1 MAPLLEEIQKRL
13 PDFCGRPLH
22 RAVYFNLVTP
32 AVPTHFRPTPDP
44 FQLPFSYN
52 DGVEVSHPD
61 LTAKPGTQAPKAE
74 IPDSTRSLNG
84 RAASPSEV
92 APSGFKNFLFTH
104 KGGVTL
110 AFSALV
116 YVLAWAAL
124 RFTPWHS
131 TAEMI
136 VAIAEAALIGGLCDY
151 IALKMIFERKWYLPG
166 SGVLPRNREKLING
180 ISATI
185 EKEWL
190 TPAMIGDKLNRMN
203 LVGRLGTALEEVDM
217 AEFLAQPAF
226 DRLLNRAAMYFEAP
240 EVVDRLETF
249 LRKALPNSYRRVYAA
264 LNRIGVKSISS
275 QVASNLRTR
284 LPQLRNDPELMAT
297 LESAV
302 HEIGQQLHDPESSAH
317 ELASRVIDT
326 FVERA
331 VATSRGQIAEMV
343 KENLAKLD
351 DEKIRFQIE
360 SKTRQHLDWIRVN
373 GGIFGAIFG
382 LMFALSRIVA
392 NHGTEI
398 LQRLHLGF

>member
-1 MAPLLEEIQKRL
+1 M
-13 PDFCGRPLH
+13 
-22 RAVYFNLVTP
+22 
-32 AVPTHFRPTPDP
+32 
-44 FQLPFSYN
+44 N
-52 DGVEVSHPD
+52 DVETSHPD
-61 LTAKPGTQAPKAE
+61 LTASPDTRGPKPAF
-74 IPDSTRSLNG
+74 PDSAPSPNG
-84 RAASPSEV
+84 RAAASDVV
-92 APSGFKNFLFTH
+92 AESGFKDFLFTH

-110 AFSALV
+110 TFSAVV
-116 YVLAWAAL
+116 YVIAWIVL
-124 RFTPWHS
+124 RFTPWRTS
-131 TAEMI
+131 AELV

-166 SGVLPRNREKLING
+166 SGVLPRNREKLIIG
-180 ISATI
+180 ISSTI

-190 TPAMIGDKLNRMN
+190 TPQMIGDKLNRMN
-203 LVGRLGTALEEVDM
+203 LVGRLGTALEEVDL

-226 DRLLNRAAMYFEAP
+226 DRLLNRAATYFEAP

-275 QVASNLRTR
+275 QVALNLRTR
-284 LPQLRNDPELMAT
+284 LPQLRNDPELMET

-302 HEIGQQLHDPESSAH
+302 HEIGQQLHDPESPAH
-317 ELASRVIDT
+317 ELASRIIDT

-343 KENLAKLD
+343 KENLMKLD

-360 SKTRQHLDWIRVN
+360 SKTRRHLDWIRVN
-373 GGIFGAIFG
+373 GGLFGAFFG
-382 LMFALSRIVA
+382 LLFALSRIVA

>member
-1 MAPLLEEIQKRL
+1 MDA
-13 PDFCGRPLH
+13 
-22 RAVYFNLVTP
+22 
-32 AVPTHFRPTPDP
+32 
-44 FQLPFSYN
+44 
-52 DGVEVSHPD
+52 SHPD
-61 LTAKPGTQAPKAE
+61 IGTSRTSDDAQASSPQ
-74 IPDSTRSLNG
+74 PDSTLHQNG
-84 RAASPSEV
+84 RVTPV
-92 APSGFKNFLFTH
+92 AEEPEALGIKQFFFTH

-110 AFSALV
+110 TFSALV
-116 YVLAWAAL
+116 YAVAWAML
-124 RFTPWHS
+124 RFTTWHTS
-131 TAEMI
+131 GEL
-136 VAIAEAALIGGLCDY
+136 IATISEAALIGGLCDY
-151 IALKMIFERKWYLPG
+151 IALRMIFERKWYLPG
-166 SGVLPRNREKLING
+166 SGVLPRNRVKLING
-180 ISATI
+180 IALTI

-190 TPAMIGDKLNRMN
+190 TPQMIGDRLNRMN
-203 LVGRLGTALEEVDM
+203 LVGRLGTALEEVDL
-217 AEFLAQPAF
+217 AEFLAEPAF

-264 LNRIGVKSISS
+264 LNRMGVKSISS
-275 QVASNLRTR
+275 QLASNLRTR

-297 LESAV
+297 LQSAV
-302 HEIGQQLHDPESSAH
+302 HEIGQQLHDPESPAH

-326 FVERA
+326 FVARA
-331 VATSRGQIAEMV
+331 VQTSRGQITEMV
-343 KENLAKLD
+343 KENLMKLD

>member
-1 MAPLLEEIQKRL
+1 MEASDPNLTTSADDAHSGGPL
-13 PDFCGRPLH
+13 
-22 RAVYFNLVTP
+22 
-32 AVPTHFRPTPDP
+32 
-44 FQLPFSYN
+44 
-52 DGVEVSHPD
+52 
-61 LTAKPGTQAPKAE
+61 
-74 IPDSTRSLNG
+74 PDSTLHQNG
-84 RAASPSEV
+84 RVTAVAEEPPASGV
-92 APSGFKNFLFTH
+92 KHFFFTH

-110 AFSALV
+110 TFSALV
-116 YVLAWAAL
+116 YAVAWAML
-124 RFTPWHS
+124 RFTTWHTS
-131 TAEMI
+131 GEL
-136 VAIAEAALIGGLCDY
+136 IANISEAALIGGLCDY
-151 IALKMIFERKWYLPG
+151 IALRMIFERKWYLPG
-166 SGVLPRNREKLING
+166 SGVLPRNRVKLING
-180 ISATI
+180 IALTI

-190 TPAMIGDKLNRMN
+190 TPQMIGDRLNRMN
-203 LVGRLGTALEEVDM
+203 LVGRLGTALEEVDL
-217 AEFLAQPAF
+217 AEFLAEPAF

-264 LNRIGVKSISS
+264 LNRMGVKSISS
-275 QVASNLRTR
+275 QLASNLRTR

-297 LESAV
+297 LQSAV
-302 HEIGQQLHDPESSAH
+302 HEIGQQLHDPESPAH

-326 FVERA
+326 FVARA
-331 VATSRGQIAEMV
+331 VQTSRGQITEMV
-343 KENLAKLD
+343 KENLMKLD

>member
-1 MAPLLEEIQKRL
+1 M
-13 PDFCGRPLH
+13 
-22 RAVYFNLVTP
+22 N
-32 AVPTHFRPTPDP
+32 
-44 FQLPFSYN
+44 
-52 DGVEVSHPD
+52 GVDTSHPD
-61 LTAKPGTQAPKAE
+61 TAATAETYQPKPK
-74 IPDSTRSLNG
+74 IPDSALSPNG
-84 RAASPSEV
+84 RAP
-92 APSGFKNFLFTH
+92 APDGLAESGFKNFLFTH

-110 AFSALV
+110 AFSAFV
-116 YVLAWAAL
+116 YVVAWAAL

-131 TAEMI
+131 TAEMV

-166 SGVLPRNREKLING
+166 SGVLPRNRVKLING
-180 ISATI
+180 ISSTI

-203 LVGRLGTALEEVDM
+203 LVGRLGTALEEVDLS
-217 AEFLAQPAF
+217 EFLAQPAF

-275 QVASNLRTR
+275 QVAANLRSR

-302 HEIGQQLHDPESSAH
+302 HEIGQQLHDSDSPAH

-326 FVERA
+326 FVARA
-331 VATSRGQIAEMV
+331 VESSRGQITDMV
-343 KENLAKLD
+343 RENLMKLD
-351 DEKIRFQIE
+351 DERIRFQIE

-373 GGIFGAIFG
+373 GGLFGAFFG
-382 LMFALSRIVA
+382 LLFALSRILA
-392 NHGTEI
+392 HHGTEI
-398 LQRLHLGF
+398 IQRLHLGF

>member
-1 MAPLLEEIQKRL
+1 
-13 PDFCGRPLH
+13 
-22 RAVYFNLVTP
+22 
-32 AVPTHFRPTPDP
+32 
-44 FQLPFSYN
+44 
-52 DGVEVSHPD
+52 VEASHPD
-61 LTAKPGTQAPKAE
+61 TTASADTAASKLKF
-74 IPDSTRSLNG
+74 PDSPPSPNG
-84 RAASPSEV
+84 RVIEEEKP

-104 KGGVTL
+104 KGDLTL

-116 YVLAWAAL
+116 YVIAWAAL

-131 TAEMI
+131 TAEMF

-151 IALKMIFERKWYLPG
+151 IALRMIFERKWYLPG
-166 SGVLPRNREKLING
+166 SGVLPRNRIKLING
-180 ISATI
+180 IASTI

-190 TPAMIGDKLNRMN
+190 TPAMIGDRLNRMN
-203 LVGRLGTALEEVDM
+203 LVGRLGTALEEVDL
-217 AEFLAQPAF
+217 AEFLATPAF

-249 LRKALPNSYRRVYAA
+249 LRKALPNSYRRIYGA

-302 HEIGQQLHDPESSAH
+302 HEIGQQLHNPESPAH

-326 FVERA
+326 FVSRA
-331 VATSRGQIAEMV
+331 VETSRGQIAEMV

-351 DEKIRFQIE
+351 DEKIRYQIE

-392 NHGTEI
+392 HHGTEI
-398 LQRLHLGF
+398 IQRLHHAF

>member
-1 MAPLLEEIQKRL
+1 M
-13 PDFCGRPLH
+13 
-22 RAVYFNLVTP
+22 
-32 AVPTHFRPTPDP
+32 
-44 FQLPFSYN
+44 
-52 DGVEVSHPD
+52 VEP
-61 LTAKPGTQAPKAE
+61 
-74 IPDSTRSLNG
+74 
-84 RAASPSEV
+84 
-92 APSGFKNFLFTH
+92 APSGLKHFLFTH

-110 AFSALV
+110 TFSALV
-116 YVLAWAAL
+116 YIGAWLAL
-124 RFTPWHS
+124 RFTPWK
-131 TAEMI
+131 TPAELV
-136 VAIAEAALIGGLCDY
+136 VAVAEAALIGGLCDY

-203 LVGRLGTALEEVDM
+203 LVGRLGTALEEVDL

-226 DRLLNRAAMYFEAP
+226 DRLLNRAATYFEAP

-249 LRKALPNSYRRVYAA
+249 LRKALPNSYRRIYAA

-275 QVASNLRTR
+275 QVARNLRIR

-297 LESAV
+297 FEGAV

-317 ELASRVIDT
+317 ELASRVIDQ

-398 LQRLHLGF
+398 LARLHLGF

>member
-1 MAPLLEEIQKRL
+1 MEASRPDIDASIEAHPPEGPLGEAMLH
-13 PDFCGRPLH
+13 PNGR
-22 RAVYFNLVTP
+22 VTP
-32 AVPTHFRPTPDP
+32 AD
-44 FQLPFSYN
+44 
-52 DGVEVSHPD
+52 
-61 LTAKPGTQAPKAE
+61 APEQTGLKH
-74 IPDSTRSLNG
+74 
-84 RAASPSEV
+84 
-92 APSGFKNFLFTH
+92 FLFTH

-110 AFSALV
+110 TFSALV
-116 YVLAWAAL
+116 YVVAWAML
-124 RFTPWHS
+124 RFTTWHNS
-131 TAEMI
+131 GEL
-136 VAIAEAALIGGLCDY
+136 IANISEAAMIGGLCDY
-151 IALKMIFERKWYLPG
+151 IALRMIFERKWYLPG

-180 ISATI
+180 IANTI

-190 TPAMIGDKLNRMN
+190 TPTMIGDRLNRMN
-203 LVGRLGTALEEVDM
+203 LVGKLGTALEEVDL

-264 LNRIGVKSISS
+264 LNRFGVKSISS
-275 QVASNLRTR
+275 QVASNLRSR

-302 HEIGQQLHDPESSAH
+302 HEIGQQLHDPESPAH

-326 FVERA
+326 FVARA
-331 VATSRGQIAEMV
+331 VQTSRGQITEMV
-343 KENLAKLD
+343 KENLMKLD

>member
-1 MAPLLEEIQKRL
+1 
-13 PDFCGRPLH
+13 
-22 RAVYFNLVTP
+22 V
-32 AVPTHFRPTPDP
+32 
-44 FQLPFSYN
+44 
-52 DGVEVSHPD
+52 
-61 LTAKPGTQAPKAE
+61 
-74 IPDSTRSLNG
+74 
-84 RAASPSEV
+84 
-92 APSGFKNFLFTH
+92 
-104 KGGVTL
+104 
-110 AFSALV
+110 
-116 YVLAWAAL
+116 
-124 RFTPWHS
+124 
-131 TAEMI
+131 

-166 SGVLPRNREKLING
+166 SGVLPRNRVKLING
-180 ISATI
+180 ISSTI

-203 LVGRLGTALEEVDM
+203 LVGRLGTTLEEVDLE
-217 AEFLAQPAF
+217 EFLAQPAI

-240 EVVDRLETF
+240 EVVDRLEAF
-249 LRKALPNSYRRVYAA
+249 LRKALPNSYRRIYAA

-297 LESAV
+297 LEGAV
-302 HEIGQQLHDPESSAH
+302 HEIGQQLHNPESPAH

-343 KENLAKLD
+343 RENLMKLD

-373 GGIFGAIFG
+373 GGLFGAIFG
-382 LMFALSRIVA
+382 TLFALSRIIA

>member
-1 MAPLLEEIQKRL
+1 M
-13 PDFCGRPLH
+13 
-22 RAVYFNLVTP
+22 
-32 AVPTHFRPTPDP
+32 
-44 FQLPFSYN
+44 N
-52 DGVEVSHPD
+52 DVETSHPD
-61 LTAKPGTQAPKAE
+61 RPEMAETAEPQPPKPK
-74 IPDSTRSLNG
+74 IPDSGLSPNG
-84 RAASPSEV
+84 RAASSDTPEE
-92 APSGFKNFLFTH
+92 SGLKHFLFTH

-110 AFSALV
+110 AFSAFV
-116 YVLAWAAL
+116 YIVAWAML
-124 RFTPWHS
+124 RLTPWHL
-131 TAEMI
+131 TAEMV

-166 SGVLPRNREKLING
+166 SGVLPRNRVKLING
-180 ISATI
+180 ISSTI

-190 TPAMIGDKLNRMN
+190 TPSMIGDKLNRMN
-203 LVGRLGTALEEVDM
+203 LVGRLGTALEEVDLE
-217 AEFLAQPAF
+217 EFLAQPAI

-240 EVVDRLETF
+240 EVVDRLEAF
-249 LRKALPNSYRRVYAA
+249 LRKALPNSYRRIYAA
-264 LNRIGVKSISS
+264 LNRIGVKSLSS

-297 LESAV
+297 LEGAV
-302 HEIGQQLHDPESSAH
+302 HEIGQQLHNPESPAH

-343 KENLAKLD
+343 RENLMKLD

-373 GGIFGAIFG
+373 GGLFGAIFG
-382 LMFALSRIVA
+382 LMFALSRIIA

>member
-1 MAPLLEEIQKRL
+1 MEAEYPHIAPEPATPNPAQSFAEAEAH
-13 PDFCGRPLH
+13 PNGR
-22 RAVYFNLVTP
+22 VTHI
-32 AVPTHFRPTPDP
+32 APTPT
-44 FQLPFSYN
+44 
-52 DGVEVSHPD
+52 E
-61 LTAKPGTQAPKAE
+61 
-74 IPDSTRSLNG
+74 
-84 RAASPSEV
+84 
-92 APSGFKNFLFTH
+92 SGLKHFLFTH

-110 AFSALV
+110 AFSAVV
-116 YVLAWAAL
+116 YIVAWAML
-124 RFTPWHS
+124 RFTTWHAS
-131 TAEMI
+131 AEL
-136 VAIAEAALIGGLCDY
+136 IATISEAALIGGLCDY
-151 IALKMIFERKWYLPG
+151 IALRMIFERRWYLPG

-180 ISATI
+180 IANTI

-190 TPAMIGDKLNRMN
+190 TPSMIGDRLNRMN
-203 LVGRLGTALEEVDM
+203 LVGKLGTALEEVDL

-264 LNRIGVKSISS
+264 LNRFGVKSISS
-275 QVASNLRTR
+275 QVASNLRSR

-302 HEIGQQLHDPESSAH
+302 HEIGQQLHDPDSPAH

-326 FVERA
+326 FVARA
-331 VATSRGQIAEMV
+331 VQTSRGQITEMV
-343 KENLAKLD
+343 KENLMKLD

-382 LMFALSRIVA
+382 LMFALSRLVA
-392 NHGTEI
+392 HHGTEI
-398 LQRLHLGF
+398 LARLHLGF

>member
-1 MAPLLEEIQKRL
+1 MI
-13 PDFCGRPLH
+13 
-22 RAVYFNLVTP
+22 N
-32 AVPTHFRPTPDP
+32 
-44 FQLPFSYN
+44 
-52 DGVEVSHPD
+52 VEASHPD
-61 LTAKPGTQAPKAE
+61 PIISADTSDSRIKFSESPPSQNGHIAPAPAPAKAG
-74 IPDSTRSLNG
+74 L
-84 RAASPSEV
+84 
-92 APSGFKNFLFTH
+92 KNFLFTH

-110 AFSALV
+110 AFSAFV
-116 YVLAWAAL
+116 YVVAWAAL
-124 RFTPWHS
+124 RFTTWHS
-131 TAEMI
+131 TAEMA

-151 IALKMIFERKWYLPG
+151 IALRMIFERKWYLPG

-180 ISATI
+180 ISSTI

-190 TPAMIGDKLNRMN
+190 TPTMIGDRLNRMN
-203 LVGRLGTALEEVDM
+203 LVGRLGTALEEVDL
-217 AEFLAQPAF
+217 AEFLATPAF
-226 DRLLNRAAMYFEAP
+226 DRLLNRAATYFEAP

-249 LRKALPNSYRRVYAA
+249 LRTALPNSYRRVYSA

-343 KENLAKLD
+343 KENLMKLD

-382 LMFALSRIVA
+382 LMFALSRILA
-392 NHGTEI
+392 HHGTEI

>member
-1 MAPLLEEIQKRL
+1 MIDVETSP
-13 PDFCGRPLH
+13 PDSAAATATAEKPQPNG
-22 RAVYFNLVTP
+22 
-32 AVPTHFRPTPDP
+32 
-44 FQLPFSYN
+44 
-52 DGVEVSHPD
+52 
-61 LTAKPGTQAPKAE
+61 AKPATRE
-74 IPDSTRSLNG
+74 IPPSATHTNG
-84 RAASPSEV
+84 RAAMPATPVET
-92 APSGFKNFLFTH
+92 GFRHFLFTH

-116 YVLAWAAL
+116 YVCAWAAL
-124 RFTPWHS
+124 RYTPWHATS
-131 TAEMI
+131 EMV

-151 IALKMIFERKWYLPG
+151 IALKMIFERRWYLPG

-203 LVGRLGTALEEVDM
+203 LVGRLGTALEEVDL
-217 AEFLAQPAF
+217 ADFLAAPAIE
-226 DRLLNRAAMYFEAP
+226 RLLNRAAMYFEAP

-249 LRKALPNSYRRVYAA
+249 LRKALPNSYRRIYAA
-264 LNRIGVKSISS
+264 LNRFGVKSISS

-297 LESAV
+297 LEGAV
-302 HEIGQQLHDPESSAH
+302 HEIGQQLHNPESPAH

-331 VATSRGQIAEMV
+331 VASSRGQIGEMV
-343 KENLAKLD
+343 KENLMKLD

-373 GGIFGAIFG
+373 GGLFGAFFG
-382 LMFALSRIVA
+382 LLFALSRILA

-398 LQRLHLGF
+398 LARLHLGF

>member
-1 MAPLLEEIQKRL
+1 VEASHSDSAASADTAASRPKFSDSAP
-13 PDFCGRPLH
+13 
-22 RAVYFNLVTP
+22 
-32 AVPTHFRPTPDP
+32 
-44 FQLPFSYN
+44 S
-52 DGVEVSHPD
+52 S
-61 LTAKPGTQAPKAE
+61 
-74 IPDSTRSLNG
+74 NG
-84 RAASPSEV
+84 RVTDREVLAS
-92 APSGFKNFLFTH
+92 SGFKNFLFTH
-104 KGGVTL
+104 KGDLTL

-116 YVLAWAAL
+116 YVVAWAAL

-151 IALKMIFERKWYLPG
+151 IALRMIFERKWYLPG

-180 ISATI
+180 IANTI

-190 TPAMIGDKLNRMN
+190 TPAMIGERLNRMN
-203 LVGRLGTALEEVDM
+203 LVGRLGTALEEVDL
-217 AEFLAQPAF
+217 AEFLATPAF
-226 DRLLNRAAMYFEAP
+226 ERLLNRAAMYFEAP

-249 LRKALPNSYRRVYAA
+249 LRKALPNSYRRIYAA
-264 LNRIGVKSISS
+264 LNRIGVRSISS

-284 LPQLRNDPELMAT
+284 LPQLRNDPDLMAT

-317 ELASRVIDT
+317 ELAARVIDT

-331 VATSRGQIAEMV
+331 VATSRGQITAMV
-343 KENLAKLD
+343 KENLMKLD
-351 DEKIRFQIE
+351 DEKIRYQIE

-373 GGIFGAIFG
+373 GGIFGAFFG
-382 LMFALSRIVA
+382 LMFALSRILA
-392 NHGTEI
+392 HHGTEI

>member
-1 MAPLLEEIQKRL
+1 M
-13 PDFCGRPLH
+13 
-22 RAVYFNLVTP
+22 
-32 AVPTHFRPTPDP
+32 
-44 FQLPFSYN
+44 N
-52 DGVEVSHPD
+52 DVDTSHPD
-61 LTAKPGTQAPKAE
+61 TAATAETYPPKPK
-74 IPDSTRSLNG
+74 IPDSALSPNG
-84 RAASPSEV
+84 RAS
-92 APSGFKNFLFTH
+92 APDGLAESGFKNFLFTH

-110 AFSALV
+110 AFSAFV
-116 YVLAWAAL
+116 YVVAWAAL

-131 TAEMI
+131 TAEMV

-166 SGVLPRNREKLING
+166 SGVLPRNRVKLING
-180 ISATI
+180 ISSTI

-203 LVGRLGTALEEVDM
+203 LVGRLGTALEEVDLS
-217 AEFLAQPAF
+217 EFLAQPAF

-264 LNRIGVKSISS
+264 LNRIGVQSISS
-275 QVASNLRTR
+275 QVAANLRSR

-302 HEIGQQLHDPESSAH
+302 HEIGQQLHDSDSPAH

-326 FVERA
+326 FVARA
-331 VATSRGQIAEMV
+331 VESSRGQITDMV
-343 KENLAKLD
+343 RENLMKLD
-351 DEKIRFQIE
+351 DERIRFQIE

-373 GGIFGAIFG
+373 GGLFGAFFG
-382 LMFALSRIVA
+382 LLFALSRILA
-392 NHGTEI
+392 HHGTEI
-398 LQRLHLGF
+398 IQRLHLGF

>member
-1 MAPLLEEIQKRL
+1 M
-13 PDFCGRPLH
+13 
-22 RAVYFNLVTP
+22 
-32 AVPTHFRPTPDP
+32 
-44 FQLPFSYN
+44 N
-52 DGVEVSHPD
+52 DVETSHPD
-61 LTAKPGTQAPKAE
+61 SADFATTTEVPASKPK
-74 IPDSTRSLNG
+74 IPDPAPSPNG
-84 RAASPSEV
+84 RVAASNLPAE
-92 APSGFKNFLFTH
+92 SGFKNFLFTH

-110 AFSALV
+110 AFSAFVYLV
-116 YVLAWAAL
+116 AWATL
-124 RFTPWHS
+124 RFTSWHS

-166 SGVLPRNREKLING
+166 SGVLPNNRVKLIKG
-180 ISATI
+180 IGETI
-185 EKEWL
+185 ENQWL
-190 TPAMIGDKLNRMN
+190 TPQMIGDKLHRMD
-203 LVGRLGTALEEVDM
+203 LVGRLGTALEEVDL
-217 AEFLAQPAF
+217 AEFLATPAF

-249 LRKALPNSYRRVYAA
+249 LRKALPNSYRRIYAA

-343 KENLAKLD
+343 KENLNKLS
-351 DEKIRFQIE
+351 DEQIRSQIE

-373 GGIFGAIFG
+373 GGLFGAFFG
-382 LMFALSRIVA
+382 LLFALSRILA
-392 NHGTEI
+392 HHGTEI

>member
-1 MAPLLEEIQKRL
+1 VETSHPGSV
-13 PDFCGRPLH
+13 DS
-22 RAVYFNLVTP
+22 AVDSGGKTETYQ
-32 AVPTHFRPTPDP
+32 PTPKI
-44 FQLPFSYN
+44 
-52 DGVEVSHPD
+52 
-61 LTAKPGTQAPKAE
+61 A
-74 IPDSTRSLNG
+74 DSTLHPNG
-84 RAASPSEV
+84 RAASTD
-92 APSGFKNFLFTH
+92 APSPAGFKNFLFNH
-104 KGGVTL
+104 KGDLTL

-116 YVLAWAAL
+116 YVVAWAAL

-131 TAEMI
+131 TAEMF

-151 IALKMIFERKWYLPG
+151 IALRMIFERKWYLPG

-180 ISATI
+180 ISSTI

-203 LVGRLGTALEEVDM
+203 LVGRLGTALEEVRLD
-217 AEFLAQPAF
+217 EFLAQPAF
-226 DRLLNRAAMYFEAP
+226 ERLLNRAAMYFEAP

-249 LRKALPNSYRRVYAA
+249 LRKALPNSYRRIYAA

-317 ELASRVIDT
+317 ELASRVIDQ

-331 VATSRGQIAEMV
+331 VATSRGQIADMV
-343 KENLAKLD
+343 KENLMKLD

-373 GGIFGAIFG
+373 GGLFGAFFG
-382 LMFALSRIVA
+382 LMFALSRILA
-392 NHGTEI
+392 HHGTEI